1 MPANARLQ
9 IAPKLAKN
17 SRERSEYPPS
27 KMMGGRRRKKN
38 TLSSKSSQS
47 VISSETDEPL
57 IIRPT
62 STPSRI
68 VAPASCI
75 Q

>member
-47 VISSETDEPL
+47 VISSGEPL